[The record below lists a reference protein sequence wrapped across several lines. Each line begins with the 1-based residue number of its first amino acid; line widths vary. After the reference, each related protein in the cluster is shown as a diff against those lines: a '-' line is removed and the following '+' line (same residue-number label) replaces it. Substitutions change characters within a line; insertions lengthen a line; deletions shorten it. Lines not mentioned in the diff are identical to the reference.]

1 MHSFCNNRCTII
13 DFDLSK
19 FPSHVTHT
27 HIKAYRPLVL
37 QVGSLF

>member
-1 MHSFCNNRCTII
+1 MHSFCNNNTHCTVI

-19 FPSHVTHT
+19 FPSHVNRA

-37 QVGSLF
+37 QV